1 MRGKIVSG
9 LGQGQ
14 YFLTREGYSRQF
26 VLKLG
31 FLPFP
36 GTLNVILEE
45 PFPAGQRAIKIEG
58 FAEEGKSFGECKC
71 YRIKINGI
79 EAAVVRPES
88 SGRMARARLRAKKRH
103 LPMVAGSR
111 LALRCHCGLGCDGD
125 RGGGPRG
132 GSGGHPGR
140 ADARVGKRRPTR
152 FFIGNTAACN
162 LVVVTGITIKS
173 MRCHTDIILR
183 EQGTKK
189 VHVFLAKECRWTSPR
204 ARRPGCLT
212 RSGSPWSRR

>member
-45 PFPAGQRAIKIEG
+45 PFPAGQRAIEIEG

-71 YRIKINGI
+71 YTIKLNGMQ
-79 EAAVVRPES
+79 AAVVRPERS
-88 SGRMARARLRAKKRH
+88 RYPPELIEIIAPLKLRE
-103 LPMVAGSR
+103 L
-111 LALRCHCGLGCDGD
+111 GLEDGD
-125 RGGGPRG
+125 P
-132 GSGGHPGR
+132 
-140 ADARVGKRRPTR
+140 VE
-152 FFIGNTAACN
+152 
-162 LVVVTGITIKS
+162 
-173 MRCHTDIILR
+173 IILI
-183 EQGTKK
+183 
-189 VHVFLAKECRWTSPR
+189 
-204 ARRPGCLT
+204 
-212 RSGSPWSRR
+212 